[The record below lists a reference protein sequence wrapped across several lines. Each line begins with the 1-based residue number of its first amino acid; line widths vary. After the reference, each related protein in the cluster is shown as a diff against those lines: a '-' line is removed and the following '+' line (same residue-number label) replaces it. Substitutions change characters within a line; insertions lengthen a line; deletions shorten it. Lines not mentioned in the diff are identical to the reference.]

1 MKQRLLLA
9 LLMLLTSAGFMK
21 AQTTYPNQTINVVIP
36 ATPDGEETVTITFA
50 GAFGD
55 QSYPDLVQ
63 GSASSEAIGA
73 DKKSYVY
80 TFKSK
85 KDAAINDLSFATA
98 YAEAWGDVAITVD
111 GPVSSFQVGNGRDV
125 PAVTD
130 IESNLP
136 LLSHVTSIAFTNNEG
151 NLKSLKLGV
160 NAGLLNYFENLKSFA
175 CPNNQLTYI
184 PAKPE
189 GMSSEN
195 YNVGTV
201 KPVIDL
207 SLTDNAKSFKLVS
220 NQLFTGAYATLVASV
235 ASSELEIITLKD
247 ENGTVLNDVIADKVN
262 SVWHFKNNEGVY
274 VSGTYKAD
282 IQISKEN
289 KTYPGVIF
297 SDVTLNVE
305 PATFKLTFLE
315 SDATQGTCSVKS
327 PAQTDNLKKD
337 DVVVIIPNPNT
348 ENGYTF
354 SHFES
359 LKGLVQVESEEDVTG
374 NEYRFKVKGDVD
386 PEIKAVFVKGNVKV
400 EFNANNYN
408 GKIAV
413 YKGANYTGADALVS
427 GTELLVG
434 SEISIVAE
442 VYSTDYSIEDVTL
455 NGTSIMDKNTSEI
468 TGVYKATVKVPVE
481 GAKILVTFSGN
492 SSSLSIKRPTG
503 IWKTFV
509 VKDDAGKEY
518 CTIARNGY
526 FEEEVSAGTHLTL
539 SMELTD
545 PTAYA
550 VSSVL
555 VNGIEQWS
563 FTKLPD
569 DGMYVVKDF
578 YMPNNNVKLVVNV
591 NDLKEITPSLVE
603 NTFVYDGLPKSVAY
617 TTAPVGVTGIELS
630 YMTNASDTYSTE
642 EPYINVGTYY
652 AHFEREADVEYKS
665 LNKNVSFEITKAPL
679 YITKLPVV
687 IKNDDGT
694 FDIQGGEV
702 KYRQGNGFCAEPVS
716 GEFVVT
722 YKDQSS
728 EPSYV
733 VVSFSP
739 TDDSNFSNNPEAKV
753 YYGDAATNTVDVEI
767 TNDNSIG
774 DEELL
779 LLNRSAVV
787 SNETSVVNG
796 TVLKFDILN
805 KDENLTGKYR
815 VYLVDETGEKVVD
828 KNLLED
834 NTNGFTV
841 DRNTHNIDRYIFQL
855 QVLDDRKELRL
866 SDLEETDYTAVY
878 DGTAISYPVEG
889 YIFNKVKTTE
899 NEALE
904 SLKNWE
910 DDKVNWEVS
919 YYNSKNVKVANAVNA
934 DTYTVKIVR
943 KATTGLHE
951 FETTCTMEIK
961 KADITAEIPL
971 PTATAV
977 TKGSSLI
984 SSSLDGPVEIAGEYK
999 FYVDDPFQ
1007 ELTST
1012 QSFPVKF
1019 VPKNSN
1025 YNEYVL
1031 KGLVEVPVKDNALLH
1046 IHPDGYGTIEV
1057 YDDAGNRY
1065 WGGNEVISGTK
1076 LTVKAVPATDCELVS
1091 ITKNGQSM
1099 SNPFTF
1105 EFGDEPVSIYA
1116 TFKVKE
1122 VEVEVPGDPVID
1134 EDSQYTITLPTS
1146 LVGAKLSKTG
1156 VYSVKRG
1163 GSFSFSVATL
1173 AADASKVVVKIGNVT
1188 INPSSSGVYTLT
1200 DITSNYTVSVSL
1212 PNPTEIKLT
1221 VPTEYKNEG
1230 GYLMGRVQVQGPRS
1244 TGKFYYNDEVTLIA
1258 FPESGVKFA
1267 GWTGDVAGLTQVKE
1281 IVLTKDLTVKATFT
1295 GTPTGIE
1302 DIMAAA
1308 ITTGKGCV
1316 WVRGIAN
1323 ADVTIVS
1330 ISGRVQAKE
1339 RISGDTQINVPAGI
1353 YVVVL
1358 ESGSDVKRTKVIVK

>member
-21 AQTTYPNQTINVVIP
+21 AQTTVPNQTINVVIP
-36 ATPDGEETVTITFA
+36 ATPDGEKTVTITFT

-63 GSASSEAIGA
+63 GTASSEAIGA
-73 DKKSYVY
+73 DKKSYTY

-85 KDAAINDLSFATA
+85 EDASIGNLSFATA
-98 YAEAWGDVAITVD
+98 YAEAWGNVTITVD
-111 GPVSSFQVGNGRDV
+111 GPVSSFIVGEGNTA

-130 IESNLP
+130 IESQLP
-136 LLSHVTSIAFTNNEG
+136 LLPHVTSIAFTNNGG
-151 NLKSLKLGV
+151 NLGSLKLGE
-160 NAGLLNYFENLKSFA
+160 NAGLLNYFKNLEAFA

-189 GMSSEN
+189 NMSSEK

-207 SLTDNAKSFKLVS
+207 SLTDNAKSFKLV
-220 NQLFTGAYATLVASV
+220 NDQLFTGVYANLATSV
-235 ASSELEIITLKD
+235 TSPELEIITLKD
-247 ENGTVLNDVIADKVN
+247 ENGTVLSDVIADKVN
-262 SVWHFKNNEGVY
+262 SVWHFKNNEGIY
-274 VSGTYKAD
+274 VNGTYKAD
-282 IQISKEN
+282 IQISEEN

-297 SDVTLNVE
+297 SDVTLIVE
-305 PATFKLTFLE
+305 PATFNLTFLNP
-315 SDATQGTCSVKS
+315 DKTQGECIVKS
-327 PAQTDNLKKD
+327 PAQTNNLKKGD
-337 DVVVIIPNPNT
+337 LVVIIPNPNT
-348 ENGYTF
+348 ENGYKF

-359 LKGLVQVESEEDVTG
+359 LKGLVQVESNEDVTG
-374 NEYRFKVKGDVD
+374 NEYRFEVKGDVD

-413 YKGANYTGADALVS
+413 YKGANYTGADALAS
-427 GTELLVG
+427 GAELLVG

-442 VYSTDYSIEDVTL
+442 VYSSDYSIKDVTL

-468 TGVYKATVKVPVE
+468 TGVYKATIKVPVD

-492 SSSLSIKRPTG
+492 SSLLSIKRPTG

-509 VKDDAGKEY
+509 VKDDAGTEY
-518 CTIARNGY
+518 CKTEANGY
-526 FEEEVSAGTHLTL
+526 FVQVVPAGTHLTL
-539 SMELTD
+539 SMELANSED
-545 PTAYA
+545 YA

-569 DGMYVVKDF
+569 NGMYVVKDF
-578 YMPNNNVKLVVNV
+578 YMPNNDVKLVVNV
-591 NDLKEITPSLVE
+591 NDLMGITPSLVE
-603 NTFVYDGLPKSVAY
+603 NSFVYDGLPKSVAY
-617 TTAPVGVTGIELS
+617 TTAPAGVTGIELS
-630 YMTNASDTYSTE
+630 YMTNASDTHSTE
-642 EPYINVGTYY
+642 EPYINVGTYN

-665 LNKNVSFEITKAPL
+665 LNVNVPFEITKAPL

-687 IKNDDGT
+687 IKNEDGT

-716 GEFVVT
+716 GEFEIT
-722 YKDQSS
+722 NSTD
-728 EPSYV
+728 PSYV
-733 VVSFSP
+733 VVNFNP
-739 TDDSNFSNNPEAKV
+739 TDNSNFSNIPEARV

-767 TNDNSIG
+767 VNDNSIG
-774 DEELL
+774 GEELL
-779 LLNRSAVV
+779 LLNGDAVV
-787 SNETSVVNG
+787 SNGTSVVDK

-805 KDENLTGKYR
+805 KDENLTGKYS
-815 VYLVDETGEKVVD
+815 VYLADESGEHVTED
-828 KNLLED
+828 NLLQY

-841 DRNTHNIDRYIFQL
+841 DKNTHHINRYVFQL

-878 DGTAISYPVEG
+878 TESAISYPVKG
-889 YIFNKVKTTE
+889 YIFDKVKTTE
-899 NEALE
+899 NVALN
-904 SLKNWE
+904 SLKNWS
-910 DDKVNWEVS
+910 DDQVNWEVS

-1012 QSFPVKF
+1012 KSFPVKF
-1019 VPKNSN
+1019 VSKNSN

-1031 KGLVEVPVKDNALLH
+1031 NDLVEVPVKENALLH
-1046 IHPDGYGTIEV
+1046 IGYDGYGTIEV

-1122 VEVEVPGDPVID
+1122 VEVEVPGEPEID

-1173 AADASKVVVKIGNVT
+1173 PADASKVVVKIGNVT
-1188 INPSSSGVYTLT
+1188 IKPSSSGVYTLS

-1212 PNPTEIKLT
+1212 PNPTEIKLN
-1221 VPTEYKNEG
+1221 VPTEYKNKG

-1244 TGKFYYNDEVTLIA
+1244 SGKFYYNDEVTLIA

-1267 GWTGDVAGLTQVKE
+1267 GWTGDVSGLTQVKE
-1281 IVLTKDLTVKATFT
+1281 IVLTKDLSVKATFS

-1302 DIMAAA
+1302 DIMAAS

-1330 ISGRVQAKE
+1330 IAGRVQAQE
-1339 RISGDTQINVPAGI
+1339 RISGDTRIDVPAGI

-1358 ESGSDVKRTKVIVK
+1358 ESGSDVKRVKVIVK